1 MKLTTKISN
10 KEELEKLDIIQRLEL
25 MEQFLNLY
33 NAKEP
38 KANDS
43 SWLPV
48 ENLEILQPQDSKNGE
63 KYIAFIK
70 SINGDE
76 IIIDA
81 QFLTCDQNYTPIYE
95 KETITIKETS
105 KLPVTFDSLTTIIIV
120 FAMIIVAIVILLVV
134 RKKASKKENK

>member
-70 SINGDE
+70 SINN
-76 IIIDA
+76 III
-81 QFLTCDQNYTPIYE
+81 
-95 KETITIKETS
+95 
-105 KLPVTFDSLTTIIIV
+105 
-120 FAMIIVAIVILLVV
+120 IL
-134 RKKASKKENK
+134 